1 MPFLSIPLSITIPR
15 KTKAPKKVAL
25 NLNIYRNTHHMTLN
39 QAKSAIKEHVRREI
53 GRIGNIGPGPW
64 EFIYT
69 IYPPTGRAF
78 DLGNVGSIV
87 QKFTDDALVELG
99 IIKDDNHKIISRV
112 VYEFGQVDKGNPR
125 AELTICSF

>member
-1 MPFLSIPLSITIPR
+1 MPFLSIPLAVEIPR
-15 KTKAPKKVAL
+15 KTKPAKRVAL

-39 QAKSAIKEHVRREI
+39 QAKAAIKEHVRLAI
-53 GRIGNIGPGPW
+53 GRVENIGPGPW

-69 IYPPTGRAF
+69 IFPQTGRAF

-99 IIKDDNHKIISRV
+99 VIKDDNHKIISRV
-112 VYEFGQVDKGNPR
+112 VYEFGQIDKENPR
-125 AELTICSF
+125 AELTIRTA